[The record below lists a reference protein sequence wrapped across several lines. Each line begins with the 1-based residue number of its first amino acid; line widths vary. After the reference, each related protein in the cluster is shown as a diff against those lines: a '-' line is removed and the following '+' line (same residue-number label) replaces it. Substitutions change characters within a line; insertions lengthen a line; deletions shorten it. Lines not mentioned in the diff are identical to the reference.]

1 MPSVKDLF
9 ERASNMKNGVEE
21 ARPIRM
27 SGFYG
32 VLLLTAGQIQTSLCR
47 PCSLLDVFAVFAV
60 LAVLAVL
67 AGRAE
72 TVIKLPLHLVTC
84 ELLPRTYDRTQDPG
98 LAVVQPTRKINT
110 ANIAYLA

>member
-1 MPSVKDLF
+1 MPPVKDLF

-32 VLLLTAGQIQTSLCR
+32 ILLLTTGQIQTSLCR
-47 PCSLLDVFAVFAV
+47 HCSLLDVFAV
-60 LAVLAVL
+60 LAAL

-72 TVIKLPLHLVTC
+72 SCQTAST
-84 ELLPRTYDRTQDPG
+84 PRYIQTSTHDPRPRTQDPG
-98 LAVVQPTRKINT
+98 LAVVQPTHKIKHCQCSP
-110 ANIAYLA
+110 